1 MPNVKKKVLFLEN
14 IVALLVGND
23 SLFGAVAVEAALPD
37 VVVEPLV
44 LGVPEVGSV
53 MEAHLRQHLGEAVV
67 SVLDVLV
74 GRHIHVKGSL
84 DLLYPLCAKHLQ
96 SLLQLCQSVDAGDCE
111 DGVAGERVD
120 HIGLHGAFRED
131 DPCRR

>member
-1 MPNVKKKVLFLEN
+1 M
-14 IVALLVGND
+14 
-23 SLFGAVAVEAALPD
+23 PD